1 MVSINN
7 NEVVL
12 TGTDAWPVHQYDP
25 KSESTTKIFENN
37 GVSDFTTVHFI
48 ADDPGIPR
56 KSARYNNKQ
65 KLISICEN
73 NNILYEVVPDE

>member
-1 MVSINN
+1 MVYINN
-7 NEVVL
+7 NGVVL
-12 TGTDAWPVHQYDP
+12 TGTDAWPVNPY